1 MASEPVT
8 RIPRRLEPGARSEQ
22 ILDEATRFF
31 AERGFNAQ
39 ITDLAARLGISHAL
53 IFRYFGTKQ
62 NLIDQVYQRIFVEP
76 WSDEWMRD
84 LADRNVPL
92 AQRIERFYIAYLK
105 TVDNPLWIRV
115 ALHAGLAGEHLPR
128 GKEVRSR
135 VSKILEL
142 ILREI
147 RAHRKES
154 QEQEISP
161 LEWETAWHLHSSVIY
176 YLIRK
181 HVLDHESPVDRD
193 SMVRRVVRNF
203 VCEFGP
209 GD

>member
-1 MASEPVT
+1 M
-8 RIPRRLEPGARSEQ
+8 
-22 ILDEATRFF
+22 
-31 AERGFNAQ
+31 
-39 ITDLAARLGISHAL
+39 

-62 NLIDQVYQRIFVEP
+62 NLIDQVYKRIFVEP
-76 WSDEWMRD
+76 WSDEWMRE
-84 LADRNVPL
+84 LADRTVPL
-92 AQRIERFYIAYLK
+92 PLRIERFYVTYLK

-135 VSKILEL
+135 VAQILEL

-147 RAHRKES
+147 RAHRGES
-154 QEQEISP
+154 QEPEISP
-161 LEWETAWHLHSSVIY
+161 LEWETAWHLHSSIIY

-193 SMVRRVVRNF
+193 AMVKRVVQSF
-203 VCEFGP
+203 VCEFSA
-209 GD
+209 